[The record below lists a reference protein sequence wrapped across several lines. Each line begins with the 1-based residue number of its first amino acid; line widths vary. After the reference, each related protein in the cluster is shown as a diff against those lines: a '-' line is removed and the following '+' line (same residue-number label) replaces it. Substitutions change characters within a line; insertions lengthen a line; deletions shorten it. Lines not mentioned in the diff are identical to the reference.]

1 MNLSRSIAI
10 HSKHSEVLESLLEK
24 KKSRWHIPCLTTA
37 ACTFRSR
44 CNFHKKFQ
52 NSRFFLPLQTLWFCL
67 SQLNKH
73 GWCSATPV
81 NSDNHICSNFI
92 LYLFYSYSRIT
103 CNTGPKPISN
113 GYTEWNLTGWN
124 ASICTPRCVYRSW
137 EVISVDCMPTCSVD
151 KKKENMLWTA

>member
-24 KKSRWHIPCLTTA
+24 KKNQDGIFHVWLLLRARSDQDAIFTKSSKIQGSFCHCRHFDSVFHSWTNMAGALQPLSILTT
-37 ACTFRSR
+37 
-44 CNFHKKFQ
+44 KFVLI
-52 NSRFFLPLQTLWFCL
+52 S
-67 SQLNKH
+67 SY
-73 GWCSATPV
+73 
-81 NSDNHICSNFI
+81 IYFI
-92 LYLFYSYSRIT
+92 VT